1 MSVMA
6 ARSSKQRE
14 RRLTDRILMS
24 RTAFRMIAG
33 ISDAELAVWEREQF
47 IVPVDQTDTVGEP
60 LYDRSALRRVRLI
73 RTLADELEVNLPGI
87 EVILHLLDQMA
98 R

>member
-1 MSVMA
+1 MA

-14 RRLTDRILMS
+14 RKLTDRILMS
-24 RTAFRMIAG
+24 RTAFRMIARV
-33 ISDAELAVWEREQF
+33 SDAELAVWEREQF
-47 IVPVDQTDTVGEP
+47 IVPVDRADAVGEP